1 MHIERPAAA
10 LRRVFCVTAM
20 KRYILTKKGGEIMRK
35 IDKKSKVRLVLDI
48 VSYVLSTVSL
58 GLSVAAFVI
67 SLVQKNEK

>member
-1 MHIERPAAA
+1 
-10 LRRVFCVTAM
+10 
-20 KRYILTKKGGEIMRK
+20 MRK